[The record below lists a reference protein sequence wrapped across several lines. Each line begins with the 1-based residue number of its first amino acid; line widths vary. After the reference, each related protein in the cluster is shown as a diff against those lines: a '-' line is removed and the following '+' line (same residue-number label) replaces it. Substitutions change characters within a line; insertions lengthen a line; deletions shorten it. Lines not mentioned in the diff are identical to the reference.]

1 MELAEMTIQ
10 EAPSA
15 RSRLARVWNNRRWR
29 NPRFLVSGLIIAF
42 FLIIALLAPQ
52 LAPSDPLKLHAG
64 QILKGPS
71 TKFWLGTD
79 ELGRCVLS
87 RMFYGARASMEIGFF
102 AVALAV
108 LGGTCLGLAA
118 AFYGGI
124 VDMVIMRL
132 MDAVLCLPVM
142 IVVIALVAF
151 LGSSITNLI
160 IVIGILSIPGTAR
173 IVYTTAISIK
183 QAMYVEAA
191 QAIGA
196 SGPRIMFKH
205 ILPNSVPPL
214 LVHATLSIGFVIL
227 TESGLSFLGLGP
239 PPPTPTWGQMIS
251 IGRIY
256 IHRQPMLLVSPM
268 LAVSI
273 IILALN
279 VLGDALRDLI
289 DPRIREKV
297 ESKEIL

>member
-10 EAPSA
+10 DAPSA

-29 NPRFLVSGLIIAF
+29 NPRFLVSGSIIAF

-71 TKFWLGTD
+71 TEFWLGTD

-87 RMFYGARASMEIGFF
+87 RMIYGARASMEIGFF

-124 VDMVIMRL
+124 VDMVIMRV